1 MWRRLSAR
9 NGDDPAGANG
19 EDDADGEQGE
29 HARHERH
36 RVHAAPAVALSAGI
50 RRGMITGCSRVRA
63 RDVNHRGLTAMVP
76 ALADHHGSVVG
87 AAAAEHVHAD

>member
-36 RVHAAPAVALSAGI
+36 RVHAAPAVAPIAAAV
-50 RRGMITGCSRVRA
+50 SRVA
-63 RDVNHRGLTAMVP
+63 TSLISVLLGGAFP
-76 ALADHHGSVVG
+76 ALLRSGNFVPR
-87 AAAAEHVHAD
+87 AAI